1 MASHK
6 TSIIKNYMRGFT
18 LIEVLIVISLLTM
31 LAGLTLFFDVSSFRR
46 TAFNAELATLA
57 VALQTARADA
67 LNNINQ
73 SAHGVKI
80 YPGSYNGYVVFE
92 GTDYSHRDATKDV
105 SIPSMYTVSVAPL
118 SADEVVFKQLSG
130 EASTTNY
137 TLALFDTNRHASGT
151 VVMNSEGL
159 IDW

>member
-6 TSIIKNYMRGFT
+6 TSIAKSFMRGFT
-18 LIEVLIVISLLTM
+18 LIEVLIVVSLITM
-31 LAGLTLFFDVSSFRR
+31 IAGLTLFFDVSSFRR

-67 LNNINQ
+67 LNNIDQ
-73 SAHGVKI
+73 LPHGVKI
-80 YPGSYNGYVVFE
+80 YPGSYRGYVVFE
-92 GTDYSHRDATKDV
+92 GADYSHRDTTKDV
-105 SIPSMYTVSVAPL
+105 SIPSMYTVAVAP
-118 SADEVVFKQLSG
+118 SSPDEVVFKQLSG

-137 TLALFDTNRHASGT
+137 TLALFDTNRNASGT
-151 VVMNSEGL
+151 VLMNTEGL